1 MGRIVWQSA
10 GFRQDNVPVRDANRL
25 LNSNTLI
32 TGSTKIVEITPEGEI
47 VWQLT
52 IKGLDYL
59 DAAKGGR
66 GLYKADRISVQR

>member
-1 MGRIVWQSA
+1 MWA
-10 GFRQDNVPVRDANRL
+10 YPAKDDDRL
-25 LNSNTLI
+25 PNGNTLI
-32 TGSTKIVEITPEGEI
+32 TGSTKIVEVTPEGEI

>member
-1 MGRIVWQSA
+1 MKLVQY
-10 GFRQDNVPVRDANRL
+10 P
-25 LNSNTLI
+25 
-32 TGSTKIVEITPEGEI
+32 KIVEVTPEGEI